1 MSAKKQKALPKE
13 KLYGVLLAPHITEKA
28 TLGSQHNQVSFKV
41 ALDATKPQIKAAVE
55 QLFNVKVKAVNT
67 ALVKGKTKMFKGV
80 RGRRSDWKKAIVSLA
95 DGSTID
101 VTTGI

>member
-1 MSAKKQKALPKE
+1 MSNKKQKALPKE

-28 TLGSQHNQVSFKV
+28 TMGSQHNQVSFKV
-41 ALDATKPQIKAAVE
+41 SMDATKPQIKAAVE

-67 ALVKGKTKMFKGV
+67 AVVKGKTKLFKGI
-80 RGRRSDWKKAIVSLA
+80 RGRRSDWKKAVVSLA

>member
-28 TLGSQHNQVSFKV
+28 TMGSQHNQVSFKV

-67 ALVKGKTKMFKGV
+67 ALVKGKTKMFKGM